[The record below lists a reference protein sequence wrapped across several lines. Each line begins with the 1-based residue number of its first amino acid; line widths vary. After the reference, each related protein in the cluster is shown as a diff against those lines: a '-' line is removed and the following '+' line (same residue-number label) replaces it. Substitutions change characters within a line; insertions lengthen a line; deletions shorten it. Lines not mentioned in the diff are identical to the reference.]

1 MSTGSADAAVPV
13 HVAVAVLKD
22 AQGRVLL
29 SRRPEHV
36 HQGGLWEFPGGKL
49 EPEEGILQ
57 ALAREA
63 REELGVEIVAS
74 YPLIRVNHR
83 YPDKNVL
90 LDVHMVTGFI
100 GTPHGREGQPL
111 AWVGTDEFDAYP
123 MPAADHPIINAI
135 RLPEVYLITGDGSE
149 DQAEFLGQ
157 LEEALCRG
165 CRLVQLR
172 RPGLKRPDYLG
183 LAEKALTLCRSHNA
197 ELLLNADVEDAIAL
211 GASGVHLNS
220 RRLMDLKHRPLS
232 GLAWVAASCHN
243 ESELRHA
250 ERVGVDFAV
259 LSPVLK
265 TASHPG
271 ADVLG
276 WKRFSQ
282 LAETSSIPLYALGG
296 MDVRYLDEARTHG
309 AQGVAGITGF
319 WRV

>member
-1 MSTGSADAAVPV
+1 LSNGSADAAVPV
-13 HVAVAVLKD
+13 HVAVAVLRD

-90 LDVHMVTGFI
+90 LDVHMVTSFT

-111 AWVGTDEFDAYP
+111 AWVGTDEFGAYP

-172 RPGLKRPDYLG
+172 RPELKRSDYLG

-197 ELLLNADVEDAIAL
+197 ELLLK
-211 GASGVHLNS
+211 
-220 RRLMDLKHRPLS
+220 M
-232 GLAWVAASCHN
+232 
-243 ESELRHA
+243 
-250 ERVGVDFAV
+250 
-259 LSPVLK
+259 LSPLAPAVSIS
-265 TASHPG
+265 TVVASWIRNAGHFLIWPGLPHPVITKLSCG
-271 ADVLG
+271 MRSVSG
-276 WKRFSQ
+276 WILQCSH
-282 LAETSSIPLYALGG
+282 
-296 MDVRYLDEARTHG
+296 RY
-309 AQGVAGITGF
+309 
-319 WRV
+319 